1 MVTKISDD
9 NFLDLSHPIVWLIRH
24 VCSDRATIILIMI
37 ILDFVWL
44 VRHVCSDRAEI
55 SFLQK
60 KTALKRS
67 GLEKG
72 LRFAIVPSKIPTA
85 QIVAV
90 VEESIFQ
97 LNDDH
102 GHLVR
107 AGVSSILKRAIP
119 PPKNI
124 QKDLFNALI
133 ALEKDPGKLVSSA
146 NKGN

>member
-1 MVTKISDD
+1 MLRQSW
-9 NFLDLSHPIVWLIRH
+9 NFFFAKEDRFSSKELS
-24 VCSDRATIILIMI
+24 
-37 ILDFVWL
+37 
-44 VRHVCSDRAEI
+44 
-55 SFLQK
+55 
-60 KTALKRS
+60 ALKRS

-133 ALEKDPGKLVSSA
+133 ALEKDPGKLVSLA
-146 NKGN
+146 NKGNWVLDMDKQQYDDKALSLLSDKST